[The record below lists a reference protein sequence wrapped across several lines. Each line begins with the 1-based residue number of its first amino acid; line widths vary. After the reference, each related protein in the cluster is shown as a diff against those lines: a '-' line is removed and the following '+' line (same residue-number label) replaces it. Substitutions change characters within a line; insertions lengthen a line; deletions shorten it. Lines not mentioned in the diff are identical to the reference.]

1 MLNNK
6 KRIIDTTPPI
16 KDKDQS
22 FLDLPM
28 FPKNVITNSFL
39 SDKVSKKFPFV
50 FQKSNDKNLTFMFS
64 GKKYRDQYFF
74 MLHKKDMIDLH
85 DSYTKKVVILNKIFK
100 AKKTFKSFLLKTV
113 RGGLM
118 TTSLGL
124 ISFVPK
130 SLKSKSGFSKCFM
143 VSLEPFAKIFFVIKI
158 SAGLFIEKV
167 AMWIPFLKQKVDKD
181 LGVY

>member
-6 KRIIDTTPPI
+6 KRIIDTTPLI

-74 MLHKKDMIDLH
+74 MVHKKNVIDYMIL
-85 DSYTKKVVILNKIFK
+85 TLKK
-100 AKKTFKSFLLKTV
+100 LL
-113 RGGLM
+113 
-118 TTSLGL
+118 
-124 ISFVPK
+124 F
-130 SLKSKSGFSKCFM
+130 
-143 VSLEPFAKIFFVIKI
+143 
-158 SAGLFIEKV
+158 
-167 AMWIPFLKQKVDKD
+167 
-181 LGVY
+181 

>member
-6 KRIIDTTPPI
+6 KRIIDTTLLI

-130 SLKSKSGFSKCFM
+130 SLKSKSLKNKNFQKIIQFKLFRKNKNFSFKQNSKINV
-143 VSLEPFAKIFFVIKI
+143 VS
-158 SAGLFIEKV
+158 S
-167 AMWIPFLKQKVDKD
+167 LKN
-181 LGVY
+181 

>member
-6 KRIIDTTPPI
+6 KRIIDTTPLI

-130 SLKSKSGFSKCFM
+130 SLVAKSNNKTQRIVNFKLLKKKHNFSFKQDLKINL
-143 VSLEPFAKIFFVIKI
+143 VS
-158 SAGLFIEKV
+158 S
-167 AMWIPFLKQKVDKD
+167 LKKT
-181 LGVY
+181 